1 MSQGGVMKKE
11 LSLNQFRMIRFSF
24 LTSYLFFQIIRLI
37 FDVYII
43 GLLMS
48 LSFIV
53 AMIISFVM
61 NRKIKKKELVLDEM
75 AQKNENDAWFLAF
88 SVLGFLLTCATIYT
102 FLEQKPIVLY
112 YFICSFTYFISDY
125 EWCYFHK

>member
-1 MSQGGVMKKE
+1 
-11 LSLNQFRMIRFSF
+11 
-24 LTSYLFFQIIRLI
+24 
-37 FDVYII
+37 
-43 GLLMS
+43 MS

-88 SVLGFLLTCATIYT
+88 SILGFLLTCATIYT

-112 YFICSFTYFISDY
+112 YDILLVIMNGVIFISDGAY
-125 EWCYFHK
+125 LLMEYSN